1 MTPDEPGHR
10 SHNPTLSPTEAG
22 RLGAGEGSPGHD
34 RGAGDAGAPRLLD
47 RLRAELR
54 RRHYSYHTE
63 RAYADWVRRYCLFH
77 IDPDGRPRHPDSLA
91 EPDLAAF
98 LSHLAEDRRVA
109 ASTQNQA
116 LHAVLF
122 LYEHVLGTPLGRV
135 EGVARAKR
143 PKRLPVVLSRA
154 EVGAVLAELTGV
166 HRLLAQILYGSG
178 LRLREGLRLRVHDLD
193 VERGRLTVREGKG
206 GKDRVTVLASSAEAA
221 LGRHLTAEHARYE
234 QAAEDGV
241 AAVSLPGAL
250 GVKYPGAA
258 TEWGWRYVF
267 CARRPSV
274 DPRTGEPRLHHLG
287 PSGVQKAVRA
297 AAQAAGVD
305 RPVSPHVFRH
315 SFATHMLERG
325 ADIRTVQE
333 LLGHSDVRTT
343 EIYTHVLDQGVR
355 GVTSPL
361 DGL

>member
-1 MTPDEPGHR
+1 MAPDEPGPHP
-10 SHNPTLSPTEAG
+10 HNAAPASG
-22 RLGAGEGSPGHD
+22 GDPGGPAPD
-34 RGAGDAGAPRLLD
+34 GPRLLD
-47 RLRAELR
+47 RLRTACR
-54 RRHYSYHTE
+54 RLHYSYHTE

-77 IDPDGRPRHPDSLA
+77 TDEAGRPRHPEALA

-98 LSHLAEDRRVA
+98 LSHLAEDRGVA

-122 LYEHVLGTPLGRV
+122 LYEHVLGRPLGRV
-135 EGVARAKR
+135 GGVARAKR
-143 PKRLPVVLSRA
+143 PKRLPVVLSRP
-154 EVGAVLAELTGV
+154 EVDAVLGELRGV
-166 HRLLAQILYGSG
+166 HRLVGMVLYGSG

-193 VERGRLTVREGKG
+193 PDRGRLTVREGKG
-206 GKDRVTVLASSAEAA
+206 GKDRVTVLASAVAEPLA
-221 LGRHLTAEHARYE
+221 LHLAVQRARYE
-234 QAAEDGV
+234 QEHTEGA

-250 GVKYPGAA
+250 GAKYPAAA

-267 CARRPSV
+267 CAARPSV
-274 DPRTGEPRLHHLG
+274 DPRSGERRLHHLG

-297 AAQAAGVD
+297 AAKAAGVD
-305 RPVSPHVFRH
+305 RPVSPHVLRH

-343 EIYTHVLDQGVR
+343 EVYTHVLDRGVR
-355 GVTSPL
+355 GAVSPL
-361 DGL
+361 DGPGP